1 MLTPASADGEIV
13 VAKRKVYVFWDNSNI
28 FIGARNFFA
37 KHKRTFSN
45 NARID
50 FENLFK
56 LAHSNRDVAGGF
68 CAGSIPPDLRTVWDK
83 LEKKTGVKLEL
94 FERGKESGKEQG
106 VDQALQVRMLRVM
119 ADEAYPQIAF
129 LLTGDGKG
137 YYEGVGFHADL
148 ERLHKKG
155 WGIEVVSWQD
165 TCARALRDFANA
177 SGLFISMDDFVDNLV
192 FEQGLT
198 RVKSLD
204 LRKRK
209 ALV

>member
-1 MLTPASADGEIV
+1 MAQ
-13 VAKRKVYVFWDNSNI
+13 RKVYVFWDNSNV
-28 FIGARNFFA
+28 FIGANNFYA
-37 KHKRTFSN
+37 QHKRTFPHA
-45 NARID
+45 ARID

-56 LAHSNRDVAGGF
+56 LAHASRSVAGGF
-68 CAGSIPPDLRTVWDK
+68 CAGSVPPELRAVWDN
-83 LEKKTGVKLEL
+83 LERKTHVKLEL
-94 FERGKESGKEQG
+94 FERGKDSGKEQG

-119 ADEAYPQIAF
+119 ADEAYPQIAV

-155 WGIEVVSWQD
+155 WGIEVVSWGD
-165 TCARALRDFANA
+165 TCATALKEFAQRA
-177 SGLFISMDDFVDNLV
+177 GLFISMDNFVDSLV

-198 RVKSLD
+198 RVKPLD

-209 ALV
+209 DTRVRNA